1 MTVIGVINLSKI
13 TEINPYR
20 YENSLIIALSGDWI
34 ETFGKVPKFIVLID
48 DGRLIL
54 QSEECSNLRRKMK

>member
-1 MTVIGVINLSKI
+1 MRVINLTKI
-13 TEINPYR
+13 AEINPYR
-20 YENSLIIALSGDWI
+20 FDDSLIIVLAGDWI

-54 QSEECSNLRRKMK
+54 QSEECSNLRRKIK